1 MLGMQLC
8 NNLNI
13 MKKLLLTFSLASML
27 LSAKSQI
34 VISGYIANPSGS
46 DKNQEY
52 VQLLATEDID
62 FSKNNFALV
71 VCKNGT
77 TVAPNPGE
85 PAPQGWATGG
95 DRTYKFNIT
104 NGQVKK
110 GELFYVGGKKNINGA
125 KSTDISNVKWIVSKN
140 YSDEA
145 GDVFG
150 NATSG
155 LFPNSGR
162 AVGIAI
168 FASKDVT
175 ATTVPVDV
183 IFFQGTGGGNLW
195 EGSQGYLICDN
206 DLYNTKLSP
215 YFRGNGKNK
224 AAFDNADESD
234 TTPYFTKLGGVY
246 DATAKK
252 WIKPRKKNWVTL
264 KDNSVL
270 VDIEDEATK
279 LIN

>member
-1 MLGMQLC
+1 
-8 NNLNI
+8 
-13 MKKLLLTFSLASML
+13 MKKIILALLLAVSASY
-27 LSAKSQI
+27 AKSQI

-62 FSKNNFALV
+62 FSQKNFALV

-77 TVAPNPGE
+77 TVTPNPGE

-110 GELFYVGGKKNINGA
+110 GEFFYVGGKKNINGS
-125 KSTDISNVKWIVSKN
+125 KSTNISNAKWIVSKN

-145 GDVFG
+145 GDGFG
-150 NATSG
+150 NATTG

-162 AVGIAI
+162 AVGIAV
-168 FASKDVT
+168 FATKDVV
-175 ATTVPVDV
+175 ATTVPIDV

-195 EGSQGYLICDN
+195 TDGQGYLICDN
-206 DLYNTKLSP
+206 DLYNSKLSP
-215 YFRGNGKNK
+215 YFRGNGRNK
-224 AAFDNADESD
+224 AAFDNAEESD
-234 TTPYFTKLGGVY
+234 TAPYFTKLGGIY
-246 DATAKK
+246 DTNAKK
-252 WIKPRKKNWVTL
+252 WTSPRKNNWITL

-270 VDIEDEATK
+270 ADIEQGATK
-279 LIN
+279 VK

>member
-1 MLGMQLC
+1 
-8 NNLNI
+8 
-13 MKKLLLTFSLASML
+13 MKKLLLTFSLAAML
-27 LSAKSQI
+27 LAAKSQI
-34 VISGYIANPSGS
+34 VISGYVANPAGS

-62 FSKNNFALV
+62 FSKRSFALV

-77 TVAPNPGE
+77 TVTPNPGE

-104 NGQVKK
+104 NGHVKK
-110 GELFYVGGKKNINGA
+110 GEFFYVGGKKNINGV
-125 KSTDISNVKWIVSKN
+125 KSTDISSAKWIISKN

-145 GDVFG
+145 GDGFG

-162 AVGIAI
+162 AVGIAV
-168 FASKDVT
+168 FATKDVI
-175 ATTVPVDV
+175 ATTIPVDV

-195 EGSQGYLICDN
+195 TDGQGYLICDN

-215 YFRGNGKNK
+215 YFRGKGKNK
-224 AAFDNADESD
+224 SAFENADEKD
-234 TTPYFTKLGGVY
+234 TAPYFTKLGGVY
-246 DATAKK
+246 DTTNKK
-252 WIKPRKKNWVTL
+252 WISPRKKNWLTL
-264 KDNSVL
+264 KDDSAL
-270 VDIEDEATK
+270 ADIEQGATK
-279 LIN
+279 LK

>member
-1 MLGMQLC
+1 
-8 NNLNI
+8 
-13 MKKLLLTFSLASML
+13 MKKITLAFLLALGVSHAQ
-27 LSAKSQI
+27 SQI
-34 VISGYIANPSGS
+34 VVSGYMANPSGS

-62 FSKNNFALV
+62 FSQKNFALV

-77 TVAPNPGE
+77 TVTPNAGE

-110 GELFYVGGKKNINGA
+110 GELFYVGGKKNINGS
-125 KSTDISNVKWIVSKN
+125 KSTDISSAKWIVGKN

-145 GDVFG
+145 GDGFG
-150 NATSG
+150 NATTG

-162 AVGIAI
+162 AVGIAV
-168 FASKDVT
+168 FATREVT
-175 ATTVPVDV
+175 ATTVPIDV
-183 IFFQGTGGGNLW
+183 IFFQGTGGGRLW
-195 EGSQGYLICDN
+195 DGNQGYLICDN
-206 DLYNTKLSP
+206 DLYSTKLSP

-246 DATAKK
+246 DTVAKK
-252 WIKPRKKNWVTL
+252 WTSPRKNNWITL
-264 KDNSVL
+264 KEDSKL
-270 VDIEDEATK
+270 SDIEDGATK
-279 LIN
+279 VK